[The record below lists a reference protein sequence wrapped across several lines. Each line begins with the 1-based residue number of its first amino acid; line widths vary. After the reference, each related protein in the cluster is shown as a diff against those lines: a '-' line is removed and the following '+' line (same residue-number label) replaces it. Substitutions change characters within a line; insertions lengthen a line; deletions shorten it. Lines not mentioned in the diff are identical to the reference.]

1 MGRRTSI
8 LALLIILAL
17 PVISYG
23 QNALKLRSV
32 NGGSYSWLLD
42 QSINCITQ
50 DNSGYIWIST
60 YGGILRYDGSEF
72 LLMTHNPKDPSSIS
86 DNTVREIISDTK
98 RGGIWACTGNGI
110 DYFDPKTGNFEHGR
124 LLEDDG
130 SINTIKGRIND
141 FLILPDKTI
150 CCSGSRLYVCDSSND
165 ALLFRKINIGFI
177 PLSIC
182 EYDDHHFLA
191 ANHNGV
197 YMVRHTDMEIVSF
210 VPFKSSEYSNSFI
223 YYSRHSDKI
232 YVGNGIGTTSAVFRF
247 ENNKLLRDSSFVPDN
262 LQRVCDSNG
271 KTVFGTNGNGL
282 YVMEDDK
289 VSRMTTGN
297 GLTSDVVSAFCHDKN
312 GNLWVGL
319 YRGGIMLSQKNMEA
333 FSILDRFKLASSVI
347 PEDDRIYIGTDS
359 YGLGIYDRQTG
370 FSQMLDTS
378 NSDLPGNNIV
388 SMSKSGDE
396 IWMAIYTK
404 GLCSYNT
411 TTSRIRTYSLEDH
424 DELYVDN
431 NKVWIVVHDKHGR
444 IWVGGPSLFIFS
456 EKDNKFIKLDE
467 LGSKFISAITFTDD
481 FAYVSTRHAGIFKI
495 NINSLG
501 VSDVFNCQTNT
512 DFPENDVRYVYMDK
526 KSRLWFSTQ
535 TVGLYSI
542 NTNNGRI
549 ERYDESDGLFNGNV
563 TSMQE
568 DNSGNIWIGTMNGL
582 HYYSYTSGQFIR
594 LGNNDYVPEQF
605 LYSAC
610 HFDGNMMYFGS
621 TDGLIMFETKKM
633 DLNREYG
640 KVCFNHLTT
649 LSKEPHVFQ
658 LLSSNPA
665 MLKLKPTDNFFR
677 VSLSIPEYIFPE
689 SIRFSCR
696 LKGLEKD
703 WRDIGNLRT
712 ITFTGLQAGDYDL
725 EVRYSYMDNGWSTP
739 SSLKI
744 HILPQWYKTWWA
756 KTLWMLL
763 LIGIFALI
771 AVIYLKQQKIKE
783 NIRISE
789 IEKKS
794 IREINEAKLDFF
806 TRIIHELRTPIF
818 MITSQL
824 EVLTEQDQNML
835 TVPKV
840 YLDSLLRNSKK
851 LTRLVNRLIDFRKL
865 DSNQLGLR
873 LRENDILEFCKTL
886 IADYTELCSRKDIEF
901 SFECPENPV
910 RMSFDRE
917 KLESILSNLIS
928 NAFKYTHEGG
938 NVSLVIK
945 ESDNGVE
952 FTVQDNGIGILPEN
966 HESIFENFARTER
979 GMKQG
984 SGDGI
989 GLAVVKSFVEL
1000 HGGQIIV
1007 ESTPG
1012 KGSKFSFTIPFGL
1025 TSDNS
1030 SSAII
1035 ADDDIV
1041 ETDQSQISISNPTA
1055 THSILI
1061 IDDDHETADM
1071 IERCL
1076 ESSYRILKADNGED
1090 GYKIAVNMLPDIV
1103 ICDLDMPG
1111 TNGHEFLQK
1120 LRGDKKFD
1128 VIKVIILTGS
1138 DSEEEMVKTLNEG
1151 ADAHL
1156 MKPVSLKVLR
1166 IRISRLIALKEN
1178 SEHKVDN
1185 AETKNLTKEEQ
1196 LLLLKCREII
1206 DEHITDENFSM
1217 EFMAE
1222 KLAMSHSLLYKRI
1235 KAITGLSLIGFV
1247 NDYKI
1252 HKAVVLFRQ
1261 GEFNVSSVCE
1271 RCGFKD
1277 EKNFR
1282 DIFKRKT
1289 GLTPKQF
1296 VLRLNTK
1303 NSR

>member
-1 MGRRTSI
+1 MGRRFSI
-8 LALLIILAL
+8 LTLFLMLTLHAF
-17 PVISYG
+17 SYG
-23 QNALKLRSV
+23 QNALKVRSV

-72 LLMTHNPKDPSSIS
+72 LLMTHNPKDPSSLS
-86 DNTVREIISDTK
+86 DNTIREIISDTR

-110 DYFDPKTGNFEHGR
+110 DYFDPDTGNFEHGR
-124 LLEDDG
+124 LQEHDG
-130 SINTIKGRIND
+130 SVNTIKGRIND
-141 FLILPDKTI
+141 LLILSDKII
-150 CCSGSRLYVCDSSND
+150 CCGSSRLYVSESSD
-165 ALLFRKINIGFI
+165 APLLFRKINIGFI

-182 EYDDHHFLA
+182 EYDDNHFLA
-191 ANHNGV
+191 ANHDGV
-197 YMVRHTDMEIVSF
+197 YMVRHSDMKIVSF
-210 VPFKSSEYSNSFI
+210 IPLKSSEYSNNFI
-223 YYSRHSDKI
+223 YYSRNSDKI

-262 LQRVCDSNG
+262 LQRVCDCNG

-282 YVMEDDK
+282 YVIEDGK
-289 VSRMTTGN
+289 VSRMTSGN
-297 GLTSDVVSAFCHDKN
+297 GLTSDVVSALCHDRN
-312 GNLWVGL
+312 GNLWIGL

-333 FSILDRFKLASSVI
+333 FSILKDFKLASSVI
-347 PEDDRIYIGTDS
+347 PEDDRIYVGTDS

-370 FSQMLDTS
+370 LSKMLDTS

-388 SMSKSGDE
+388 SMSKSGDK

-411 TTSRIRTYSLEDH
+411 STGTIMTYSLEDR

-431 NKVWIVVHDKHGR
+431 NKVWIVVHDKYGR
-444 IWVGGPSLFIFS
+444 LWVGGPSLFIFS
-456 EKDNKFIKLDE
+456 EKDSKLIKLEE
-467 LGSKFISAITFTDD
+467 LGGKFISAITFTDE
-481 FAYVSTRHAGIFKI
+481 FAYVATRNAGIFKI
-495 NINSLG
+495 EINSLEI
-501 VSDVFNCQTNT
+501 SDAFNCQTNS

-535 TVGLYSI
+535 TLGLYSI
-542 NTNNGRI
+542 NDENGRI
-549 ERYDESDGLFNGNV
+549 ERYDGSSGLLNGNV
-563 TSMQE
+563 TSMRE
-568 DNSGNIWIGTMNGL
+568 DNSGNIWVGTMNGM
-582 HYYSYTSGQFIR
+582 HYYSYASGKFIR
-594 LGNNDYVPEQF
+594 LGNNDYIPEQF

-610 HFDGNMMYFGS
+610 HYDGNVMYFGS
-621 TDGLIMFETKKM
+621 TEGLLMFDTQKM
-633 DLNREYG
+633 DFNREYE
-640 KVCFNHLTT
+640 KICFNHLTT
-649 LSKEPHVFQ
+649 LSKEPHEYQ
-658 LLSSNPA
+658 LLSSNPSP
-665 MLKLKPTDNFFR
+665 LKLKPTDNFFR
-677 VSLSIPEYIFPE
+677 VSFSIPEYIFPE

-696 LKGLEKD
+696 LKGLEKE
-703 WRDIGNLRT
+703 WRDLGNLRT
-712 ITFTGLQAGDYDL
+712 LTFTGLQTGDYDL
-725 EVRYSYMDNGWSTP
+725 EVRYSYMDNGWSEP
-739 SSLKI
+739 SSMKI
-744 HILPQWYKTWWA
+744 HILPQWYNTWWA
-756 KTLWMLL
+756 KAIWLL
-763 LIGIFALI
+763 VSLGFLALVAI
-771 AVIYLKQQKIKE
+771 IYIKQQKIKE

-824 EVLTEQDQNML
+824 EVLTEQDQKML

-840 YLDSLLRNSKK
+840 YMDSLLRNSKK

-873 LRENDILEFCKTL
+873 LRENDILEFCKAL

-901 SFECPENPV
+901 SFECPEKPII
-910 RMSFDRE
+910 MSFDRE

-928 NAFKYTHEGG
+928 NAFKYTNEGG
-938 NVSLVIK
+938 HVSLVIK
-945 ESDNGVE
+945 ESDTGVE
-952 FTVQDNGIGILPEN
+952 FSVQDNGIGILPEN

-979 GMKQG
+979 GIKQG
-984 SGDGI
+984 NGDGI

-1000 HGGQIIV
+1000 HGGQITL
-1007 ESTPG
+1007 ESEPG
-1012 KGSKFSFTIPFGL
+1012 KGSRFTFTIPYGL
-1025 TSDNS
+1025 TSDDN

-1035 ADDDIV
+1035 ADDDM
-1041 ETDQSQISISNPTA
+1041 EDTDDSQISISNPA
-1055 THSILI
+1055 AAHSILI

-1076 ESSYRILKADNGED
+1076 EASYKIYKADNGED
-1090 GYKIAVNMLPDIV
+1090 GYKIATNLLPDIV

-1111 TNGHEFLQK
+1111 MDGHGFLQK

-1128 VIKVIILTGS
+1128 AIKVIILTGS
-1138 DSEEEMVKTLNEG
+1138 DSEEEMVKSLNEG
-1151 ADAHL
+1151 AEAHL
-1156 MKPVSLKVLR
+1156 IKPVSLKVLK
-1166 IRISRLIALKEN
+1166 IRISRLIELKEN
-1178 SEHKVDN
+1178 NGQNDECTENK
-1185 AETKNLTKEEQ
+1185 TLTKEEQ

-1206 DEHITDENFSM
+1206 DEHISDENFSM

-1235 KAITGLSLIGFV
+1235 KSITGLSLIGFV

-1252 HKAVVLFRQ
+1252 HKAVLLFRQ

-1282 DIFKRKT
+1282 DMFKRKT